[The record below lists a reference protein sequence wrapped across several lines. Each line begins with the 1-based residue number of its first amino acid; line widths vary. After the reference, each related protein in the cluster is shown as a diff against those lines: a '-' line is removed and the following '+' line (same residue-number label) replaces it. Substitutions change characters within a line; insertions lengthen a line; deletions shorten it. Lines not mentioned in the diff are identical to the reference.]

1 MKCRHTSDLKQVQN
15 FISLKMQGPINNIKW
30 DISDCSVNV
39 VFLLATTIPLP
50 FHKSYSQVKHYS
62 VQGDSLWRGNNF
74 ISKTPWW
81 WGWLR
86 TAVNQP
92 FWHGALNSP
101 SHDAPWFHLNAFP
114 LNSPWLIRVFLSLCV
129 SEVIPLLTLIGKVPF
144 VPLVESYTNHWT
156 L

>member
-1 MKCRHTSDLKQVQN
+1 MLSDTFQIVLWMWSFFLAPLSPCL
-15 FISLKMQGPINNIKW
+15 FINPIQKWNI
-30 DISDCSVNV
+30 
-39 VFLLATTIPLP
+39 
-50 FHKSYSQVKHYS
+50 YS

-81 WGWLR
+81 WGWLG

-92 FWHGALNSP
+92 FWHGTLNSP
-101 SHDAPWFHLNAFP
+101 SHDAPWFHLNPFP

-144 VPLVESYTNHWT
+144 VPLVESNTNHWT
-156 L
+156 P